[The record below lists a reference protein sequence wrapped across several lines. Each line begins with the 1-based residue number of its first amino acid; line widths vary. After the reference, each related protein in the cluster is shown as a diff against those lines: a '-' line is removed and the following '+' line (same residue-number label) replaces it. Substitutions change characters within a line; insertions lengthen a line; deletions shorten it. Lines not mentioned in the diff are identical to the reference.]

1 MMNVKRLAAI
11 DIGSNS
17 VRLLITD
24 VLDYHGKPVFKKDSL
39 IRTPLRLGE
48 DTFSKGYVS
57 EEKIKKL
64 ALLMQSYLGLIE
76 VNDVEIF
83 RACAT
88 SAIREA
94 ENADEIL
101 SAVLA
106 KSGLEIDIIDSKDE
120 ARFIM
125 MNSID
130 ELLEGNRAYIYTDVG
145 GGSTEMVIFY
155 QNREVAAEGFRLG
168 TIRSL
173 SKEEERA
180 EWERMKDWLAEY
192 CRDYARISLI
202 GSGGNINKLDSLLRR
217 CGRIRREELVGFLCK
232 LKKMTYEERLIKYN
246 INLNRADVIIPA
258 IEIYLKIMKLA
269 RALVIE
275 TPIIGV
281 SDGIIKDLYLNNFY
295 LQPHEALA
303 DGLKQNITGL

>member
-1 MMNVKRLAAI
+1 MNIKRLAAI

-24 VLDYHGKPVFKKDSL
+24 VLDYPGRPVFKKDSL
-39 IRTPLRLGE
+39 IRTPLKLGE

-57 EEKIKKL
+57 EEKMAKL
-64 ALLMQSYLGLIE
+64 SLLMQSYLGLIQ
-76 VNDVEIF
+76 VNDVAVF

-94 ENADEIL
+94 ANMDEVINDI
-101 SAVLA
+101 
-106 KSGLEIDIIDSKDE
+106 KTRSGIEVDVIDSKDE

-125 MNSID
+125 MNSVD
-130 ELLEGNRAYIYTDVG
+130 ELLEDNRAYIYTDVG
-145 GGSTEMVIFY
+145 GGSTEMVIFCD
-155 QNREVAAEGFRLG
+155 NREVAAESFRLG

-173 SKEEERA
+173 TKEEERS

-192 CRDYARISLI
+192 SRHYAKVSLI

-217 CGRIRREELVGFLCK
+217 CGRIRREELVSFLHK
-232 LKKMTYEERLIKYN
+232 LKNMPYEERLLKYN
-246 INLNRADVIIPA
+246 INLNRAEVIVPA

-269 RALVIE
+269 RALVVE

-281 SDGIIKDLYLNNFY
+281 ADGIIKDLYFSNFS
-295 LQPHEALA
+295 LE
-303 DGLKQNITGL
+303 QNSFLSTQSMIK

>member
-24 VLDYHGKPVFKKDSL
+24 VLDYHGKAVFKKDSL

-48 DTFSKGYVS
+48 DTFSKGYIS

-94 ENADEIL
+94 VNADDVL
-101 SAVLA
+101 NAVLTR
-106 KSGLEIDIIDSKDE
+106 SGLEIDVINSKDE

-130 ELLEGNRAYIYTDVG
+130 ELLEENRAYIYTDVG

-155 QNREVAAEGFRLG
+155 QNREIAAEGFRLG

-281 SDGIIKDLYLNNFY
+281 SDGIIKDLYLKNFY
-295 LQPHEALA
+295 LQPSEALLDA
-303 DGLKQNITGL
+303 RK

>member
-1 MMNVKRLAAI
+1 MNVKRLAAI

-17 VRLLITD
+17 VRLLTTD
-24 VLDYHGKPVFKKDSL
+24 VLDYHGKPIFKKDSL
-39 IRTPLRLGE
+39 IRTPLKLGE
-48 DTFSKGYVS
+48 DTFNKGYVS
-57 EEKIKKL
+57 EEKMKKL
-64 ALLMQSYLGLIE
+64 AMLMQSYMGLIE
-76 VNDVEIF
+76 VNDVVIF

-101 SAVLA
+101 NHIYTT
-106 KSGLEIDIIDSKDE
+106 SGLQVDVIDCKDE

-130 ELLEGNRAYIYTDVG
+130 ELLDESRAYIYTDVG
-145 GGSTEMVIFY
+145 GGSTEMVIYY
-155 QNREVAAEGFRLG
+155 QNKEIAAEGFRLG

-173 SKEEERA
+173 SKEQENA
-180 EWERMKDWLAEY
+180 EWERMKAWLAEHSS
-192 CRDYARISLI
+192 DYAKISLI

-217 CGRIRREELVGFLCK
+217 CGRIRREELVGFLYK

-246 INLNRADVIIPA
+246 INLNRADVIMPA
-258 IEIYLKIMKLA
+258 IEMYLRIMKMA

-281 SDGIIKDLYLNNFY
+281 ADGIIKDLYMKNFY
-295 LQPHEALA
+295 LQSREGIPENYKQR
-303 DGLKQNITGL
+303 GLG